1 MGHCKS
7 IFARSGIPEAVL
19 SDNGPQF
26 NSREFLKFSQD
37 YCFTHLTSSPYHPQ
51 GNGGAER
58 AVQTMKNLPKKS
70 TDPYIALLNYR
81 TTPLLHGYS
90 WRLAMKQ
97 DMKSLLKKGK
107 PQQSTNQLRGQEI
120 YHLTTDWSKDCV
132 HKIRTEST
140 STSKT

>member
-7 IFARSGIPEAVL
+7 IFARFGIPEAVL

-26 NSREFLKFSQD
+26 SSREFLKFSQD

-51 GNGGAER
+51 GNGEAER
-58 AVQTMKNLPKKS
+58 AVQTMIFFFRKS
-70 TDPYIALLNYR
+70 PLTL

-90 WRLAMKQ
+90 WRFAMKQ

-107 PQQSTNQLRGQEI
+107 PQQSTNQLRGQET
-120 YHLTTDWSKDCV
+120 YHLTIDWSKDCV